1 MNINETNI
9 NGLEDVYNYIKKAS
23 KAHVQSG
30 NLSLIKNLVLKVL
43 DSLNKGNCDYDSATN
58 AIEDIFSIGRRAN
71 KYQTVP
77 ESTRVDTALEI
88 LKENGYQ
95 IIKEDSAKYTLL
107 DKHSEYDEDTN
118 PYEVVYGP
126 VSLAAMKMFVN
137 QNTTKT
143 FEEIPLNPAPSEEP
157 EEGFII
163 VSD

>member
-9 NGLEDVYNYIKKAS
+9 NGLEDVYNYIQKAS

-88 LKENGYQ
+88 LKEN
-95 IIKEDSAKYTLL
+95 
-107 DKHSEYDEDTN
+107 N
-118 PYEVVYGP
+118 YEVEKVPTNTVYIAVMDGGENDDDYA
-126 VSLAAMKMFVN
+126 VFRDILEARNWGDNNCKYDYTV
-137 QNTTKT
+137 KT
-143 FEEIPLNPAPSEEP
+143 SKLF
-157 EEGFII
+157 
-163 VSD
+163 

>member
-9 NGLEDVYNYIKKAS
+9 NGLEDVYNYIQKAS

-77 ESTRVDTALEI
+77 ESTRVDNALEI

-95 IIKEDSAKYTLL
+95 IIKEDYEAEKVPTNTVYITVMDGGENDDDYAVFRDILEARNWGDNNCKYDYT
-107 DKHSEYDEDTN
+107 
-118 PYEVVYGP
+118 V
-126 VSLAAMKMFVN
+126 
-137 QNTTKT
+137 KT
-143 FEEIPLNPAPSEEP
+143 SKLF
-157 EEGFII
+157 
-163 VSD
+163 

>member
-9 NGLEDVYNYIKKAS
+9 NGLEDVYNYIQKAS

-77 ESTRVDTALEI
+77 ESTRVDNALEI

-95 IIKEDSAKYTLL
+95 VVKEDYEAEKVPTNTDYIAVMDGGENDDDYADFRDILEAHKWGDSNCKNDYTV
-107 DKHSEYDEDTN
+107 KTS
-118 PYEVVYGP
+118 
-126 VSLAAMKMFVN
+126 KM
-137 QNTTKT
+137 
-143 FEEIPLNPAPSEEP
+143 L
-157 EEGFII
+157 
-163 VSD
+163 

>member
-9 NGLEDVYNYIKKAS
+9 NGLEDVYNYIQKAS

-30 NLSLIKNLVLKVL
+30 NLSLIINLVLKVL

-88 LKENGYQ
+88 LKEN
-95 IIKEDSAKYTLL
+95 
-107 DKHSEYDEDTN
+107 N
-118 PYEVVYGP
+118 YEVEKVPTNTVYIAVMDGGENDDDYA
-126 VSLAAMKMFVN
+126 VFRDILEASNWGDNNCKYDYTV
-137 QNTTKT
+137 KT
-143 FEEIPLNPAPSEEP
+143 SKLF
-157 EEGFII
+157 
-163 VSD
+163 